1 MNSEELNRRAAELTG
16 RAADLYSRVHRRE
29 ETLRV
34 ARERAVAAT
43 GEASSPDGSVRVT
56 VDAGGMVTGLDLAPS
71 APASDPSRLAAL
83 VVRVAQ
89 EAAGRARAAV
99 RAVYTPLQREGVLR
113 DAPVLLP
120 EPSPAHQA
128 PPPRPRPQPRDDDFD
143 RPVLR
148 DEGW

>member
-16 RAADLYSRVHRRE
+16 RAAEVYSRVHRRE
-29 ETLRV
+29 ETLRA

-56 VDAGGMVTGLDLAPS
+56 VDAGGMVTALDLAPS
-71 APASDPSRLAAL
+71 ALGSDPSRLAAL

-99 RAVYTPLQREGVLR
+99 REVYTPLQREGVLR

-120 EPSPAHQA
+120 EPHRGAP

>member
-1 MNSEELNRRAAELTG
+1 MNSDELNRRAGELTA

-29 ETLRV
+29 ETLRA

-43 GEASSPDGSVRVT
+43 GEASAPDGSVRVT
-56 VDAGGMVTGLDLAPS
+56 VDAGGMVTGLELAPS
-71 APASDPSRLAAL
+71 ALASNPARLAAL

-89 EAAGRARAAV
+89 EAAGQARAAV
-99 RAVYTPLQREGVLR
+99 REVYTPLQREGVLR

-120 EPSPAHQA
+120 EPTSPRVA
-128 PPPRPRPQPRDDDFD
+128 PPPRPRHRDDDFE

>member
-1 MNSEELNRRAAELTG
+1 MNSDELNRRAGELTA

-29 ETLRV
+29 ETLRA

-43 GEASSPDGSVRVT
+43 GEASAPDGSVRVT
-56 VDAGGMVTGLDLAPS
+56 VDAGGMVTGLELAPS
-71 APASDPSRLAAL
+71 ALASNPARLAAL

-89 EAAGRARAAV
+89 EAAGQARAAV
-99 RAVYTPLQREGVLR
+99 REVYTPLQREGVLR

-120 EPSPAHQA
+120 EPTSPRVA
-128 PPPRPRPQPRDDDFD
+128 PPPRPRPRDDDFE

-148 DEGW
+148 DDGW